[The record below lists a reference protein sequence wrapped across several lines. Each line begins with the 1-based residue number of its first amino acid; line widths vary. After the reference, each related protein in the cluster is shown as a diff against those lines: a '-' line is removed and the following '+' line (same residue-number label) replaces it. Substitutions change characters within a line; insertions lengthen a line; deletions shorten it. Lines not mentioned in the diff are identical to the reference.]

1 MNDQNG
7 TTLFRSLNALGALA
21 ISAVLLMAFYDQF
34 TGGGLPCPLCLL
46 QRIGCVAVLFGL
58 LLNVL
63 YGSKA
68 SHYSIVLLGA
78 CFGAAVAMRQISLHI
93 VPPNPGYGGTFFGF
107 HYYTWAFMVF
117 AAVVVGTAIVSAFGA
132 QYREQRHVAFRQ
144 QPVLGKLAIAVGLT
158 VVLANV
164 LSAFA
169 ECGFGACPDDPVS
182 YWLFD

>member
-1 MNDQNG
+1 MNADRGNA
-7 TTLFRSLNALGALA
+7 LFRDLNALGALA
-21 ISAVLLMAFYDQF
+21 ISAVLLMAFWDQF

-46 QRIGCVAVLFGL
+46 QRVGCVAVLFGL
-58 LLNVL
+58 LLNVI
-63 YGSKA
+63 YGPKA
-68 SHYSIVLLGA
+68 GHYSVMLLGA
-78 CFGAAVAMRQISLHI
+78 CFGAAVALRQVSLHV

-117 AAVVVGTAIVSAFGA
+117 AAVILGTAIVSAFAA
-132 QYREQRHVAFRQ
+132 QYREQRYLGFRE
-144 QPVLGKLAIAVGLT
+144 QPALGRLAIAVALL
-158 VVLANV
+158 VIAANV